1 MAKELSI
8 NGKDI
13 KVQAANVSC
22 TMNINGTDVT
32 NLQDALDLLVADA
45 NGDEPPNP
53 LYLDGVKTMVVND
66 NDVAVK
72 LENVVYNAVIGD
84 IPVTNAEQAITRLK
98 SFKRYDVGAI
108 RVLSW
113 NIGHF
118 AMGNAAASYVSPA
131 LPDKGY
137 GDFSEGETYT
147 PNGNEAVQRQR
158 WNTRM
163 TDIAP
168 DIMLFSEYNGIFVKN
183 SDTNTHDDLF
193 GRFCPYCVVGTSNGY
208 SHNALYNRRFPFQYA
223 WNGEL
228 SEELS
233 LTGGGGR
240 YLLKGKVVMGN
251 TEVVVAVTHLDPSYE
266 STRAQQI
273 SAIIDDLSSY
283 SHIILGGDFNTT
295 ADAQSEFAPF
305 TTAGY
310 TMANCGSFGVK
321 MTWPSTGW
329 QRSYDANPG
338 SPYCAIDNIIVK
350 GFSINNVEI
359 IDESHLT
366 DHCGVVADLTII

>member
-1 MAKELSI
+1 
-8 NGKDI
+8 
-13 KVQAANVSC
+13 
-22 TMNINGTDVT
+22 
-32 NLQDALDLLVADA
+32 
-45 NGDEPPNP
+45 
-53 LYLDGVKTMVVND
+53 
-66 NDVAVK
+66 
-72 LENVVYNAVIGD
+72 
-84 IPVTNAEQAITRLK
+84 
-98 SFKRYDVGAI
+98 
-108 RVLSW
+108 
-113 NIGHF
+113 
-118 AMGNAAASYVSPA
+118 MGNAAATYVSTA
-131 LPDKGY
+131 LADRY
-137 GDFSEGETYT
+137 YDEFSSGETYQ
-147 PNGNEAVQRQR
+147 PNGNYDVQKQR
-158 WNTRM
+158 WDTRL
-163 TDIAP
+163 TAIDADILLA
-168 DIMLFSEYNGIFVKN
+168 SEYHTNWSKTPEVEAFV
-183 SDTNTHDDLF
+183 DIF
-193 GRFCPYCVVGTSNGY
+193 GRKFPYFVNGTNNGY

-223 WNGEL
+223 WGGAL

-273 SAIIDDLSSY
+273 AAIIDDLSSY

-329 QRSYDANPG
+329 QGSYDANPG

-350 GFSINNVEI
+350 GFTIDSVSI
-359 IDESHLT
+359 IDDSYLT